1 MRTILTQLGW
11 QRAIWTILAGGIAA
25 GIITSMTWSNGVRA
39 DEAAGKG
46 KAAGV
51 TKKLGQDN
59 GSDKKAALKKAIAKR
74 TAAKNVDSKPAAEKA
89 LSATKPKDADV
100 KAVQPPSN
108 SIPADAKSVAAEVDR
123 LIEQQLA
130 ESKTTPAGLVNDEDF
145 LRRVHFDIAG
155 TIPTAKDVTLFGLD
169 PDPNKRAKIVEQL
182 LASDD
187 YATNWARYW
196 RDVFVLRATNEQARF
211 AVGTFEDWFVQQF
224 RDNVSWDKLTH
235 SLITATG
242 NVDEH
247 GETGLIF
254 IHQANPEEIAGEVSR
269 VFLGIQIQCA
279 NCHDHPTDKW
289 TRDQFHSLTAFFPRI
304 TLRREQT
311 APNMRPT
318 FTVAAFEGRGFGGRP
333 PFAQLIENAEFAF
346 QRNDLNRDGKL
357 SRDEAEGTILGRAF
371 ERLVEQADKNGDGK
385 LSLKELKE
393 MPPPPMPPGQGK
405 AEHHMPDLQHPND
418 EGKLMTPALFTTNVK
433 GRVGMEDEDRRELL
447 AKWITSPNN
456 TWFAKSLV
464 NRLWG
469 ELLGEGF
476 YMPIDDMGPERK
488 PRMGAALDYLAA
500 EFVKHGH
507 DLKWL
512 LRTITATNAY
522 QRQIR
527 YNEPTENPVPFASA
541 IPVRLRSDQI
551 FNAIVKVLGV
561 EEGPR
566 GADGPIQARFRRN
579 ARQQFEEKFG
589 YDPSTPQDE
598 LLGNV
603 PQALTLMNFP
613 PLTNAL
619 RADGNTR
626 LGQILSNN
634 RDEKDAISE
643 LYLAFLARDPS
654 DKEMTIA
661 TEYLAKVG
669 NRREAFEDLA
679 WSLLNSSEFISKR

>member
-11 QRAIWTILAGGIAA
+11 QRAIGTILAGGIVA
-25 GIITSMTWSNGVRA
+25 GILTATVWSAGVRA
-39 DEAAGKG
+39 GEPAAKG
-46 KAAGV
+46 KAAGIA
-51 TKKLGQDN
+51 KKLGQDG

-74 TAAKNVDSKPAAEKA
+74 AATENEDSKSVAQKAVAETKA
-89 LSATKPKDADV
+89 ADV
-100 KAVQPPSN
+100 NAARSPSN
-108 SIPADAKSVAAEVDR
+108 SSPTDAKSVAAEVDR

-130 ESKTTPAGLVNDEDF
+130 ESKVTPAGLVNDEDF

-155 TIPTAKDVTLFGLD
+155 TIPTAKEVTLFGLD
-169 PDPNKRAKIVEQL
+169 PNPNKRAQIVEQL
-182 LASDD
+182 LASED
-187 YATNWARYW
+187 YTWNWARYW
-196 RDVFVLRATNEQARF
+196 RDVLFLRSTNERARIM
-211 AVGTFEDWFVQQF
+211 ARTFEDWMVKQLQA
-224 RDNVSWDKLTH
+224 NAGWDDITR
-235 SLITATG
+235 SLITGKGDIA
-242 NVDEH
+242 EH
-247 GETGLIF
+247 GETALIF
-254 IHQANPEEIAGEVSR
+254 IHEANPEEIAGEVSR
-269 VFLGIQIQCA
+269 LFLGIQLQCA
-279 NCHDHPTDKW
+279 NCHNHPTDKW
-289 TRDQFHSLTAFFPRI
+289 TRDQFHSLAAFFPRI
-304 TLRREQT
+304 TLRRDPDNPAGFSVES
-311 APNMRPT
+311 
-318 FTVAAFEGRGFGGRP
+318 FDGRGPGGRFGGG
-333 PFAQLIENAEFAF
+333 PFQENPERTFALLDRNNDGKLTKAELGDSPMSRLFDRLLENA
-346 QRNDLNRDGKL
+346 DKNRDGAL
-357 SRDEAEGTILGRAF
+357 T
-371 ERLVEQADKNGDGK
+371 
-385 LSLKELKE
+385 LKEVKE
-393 MPPPPMPPGQGK
+393 MPPPMLPPGRGK
-405 AEHHMPDLQHPND
+405 SEHHMPDLAHPNE
-418 EGKLMTPALFTTNVK
+418 EGQLMTPALFTTNVK

-464 NRLWG
+464 NRVWG

-476 YMPIDDMGPERK
+476 YMPIDDLGPERK
-488 PRMGAALDYLAA
+488 PRMGAALDGLAA
-500 EFVKHGH
+500 EFVRHDH

-551 FNAIVKVLGV
+551 FNAIIKVLGV
-561 EEGPR
+561 DEGPR
-566 GADGPIQARFRRN
+566 GIDAPFGRGRRSP
-579 ARQQFEEKFG
+579 RGQFEEKFG

-626 LGQILSNN
+626 LGQILANN
-634 RDEKDAISE
+634 NDDEDAIGE

-654 DKEMTIA
+654 GKELTIA

>member
-1 MRTILTQLGW
+1 MRTFLTQLGW
-11 QRAIWTILAGGIAA
+11 QRATWIILASGIAV
-25 GIITSMTWSNGVRA
+25 GILTASVWIGGVQA
-39 DEAAGKG
+39 EDSAAQGTT
-46 KAAGV
+46 AEIA
-51 TKKLGQDN
+51 KKLGQN
-59 GSDKKAALKKAIAKR
+59 AGPAKKAAVKKAIAKR
-74 TAAKNVDSKPAAEKA
+74 IAAKNENSKPAGEKA
-89 LSATKPKDADV
+89 PIESKPTDA
-100 KAVQPPSN
+100 KAVQPFASG
-108 SIPADAKSVAAEVDR
+108 PAADFKSAAAEVDR

-130 ESKTTPAGLVNDEDF
+130 ESQVTPAGLVNDEDF
-145 LRRVHFDIAG
+145 LRRAHFDIAG
-155 TIPTAKDVTLFGLD
+155 TIPTAKEVTLFGLD
-169 PDPNKRAKIVEQL
+169 PDPNKRAKIVDQL

-187 YATNWARYW
+187 YAWNWARYW
-196 RDVFVLRATNEQARF
+196 RDVFFLRATNERARIMSR
-211 AVGTFEDWFVQQF
+211 TFEDWMIQQLQA
-224 RDNVSWDKLTH
+224 NAGWDDITR
-235 SLITATG
+235 SLITGKGDIA
-242 NVDEH
+242 EH
-247 GETGLIF
+247 GEATLIF
-254 IHQANPEEIAGEVSR
+254 IHEANPEEIAGEVSR
-269 VFLGIQIQCA
+269 VFLGIQLQCA

-289 TRDQFHSLTAFFPRI
+289 TRDQFHSLAAFFPRI
-304 TLRREQT
+304 TLRREPDNP
-311 APNMRPT
+311 AG
-318 FTVAAFEGRGFGGRP
+318 FSVESFEAGRGPGGRP
-333 PFAQLIENAEFAF
+333 GFAQLLEGAEFAF
-346 QRNDLNRDGKL
+346 QRNDRNRDGKL
-357 SRDEAEGTILGRAF
+357 TRDEAEGTILGRAF
-371 ERLVEQADKNGDGK
+371 ERLVEQADKDGDGK

-393 MPPPPMPPGQGK
+393 MPPPSMPPGRGK
-405 AEHHMPDLQHPND
+405 PEHHMPDLQHPND

-456 TWFAKSLV
+456 AWFAKSLV
-464 NRLWG
+464 NRVWG

-488 PRMGAALDYLAA
+488 PRMGAALDSLAT
-500 EFVKHGH
+500 EFVKHDH

-541 IPVRLRSDQI
+541 IPMRLRSDQL

-561 EEGPR
+561 DEGPR
-566 GADGPIQARFRRN
+566 GIEGPMARFRRN
-579 ARQQFEEKFG
+579 ARQQFQEKFG

-613 PLTNAL
+613 SLTNAL

-626 LGQILSNN
+626 LGQILANN
-634 RDEKDAISE
+634 KTDKDAISE

-669 NRREAFEDLA
+669 DRREAFEDLA
-679 WSLLNSSEFISKR
+679 WSLLNSSEFLSKR